1 MYFVKTP
8 VILSLFYKNLIW
20 KVNTNKKVIYLTF
33 DDGPDEEVTP
43 KVLDILDEYDAKAT
57 FFCLG
62 NNAEK
67 HPGIIERIVKSG
79 HVLGNHS
86 YSHRNGFKTDTEH
99 YIEDVNKCDR
109 VFQSELFRPPYGRI
123 RSKQA
128 KIISKDFKIIMWSVI
143 PGDFDRKVTKEK
155 CLSRSIKNSVQGT
168 IIVFHDSQ
176 KAKEKVLYALPHY
189 LKHFKELEYSF
200 EALYPGLFR

>member
-8 VILSLFYKNLIW
+8 VILSLFYKDFIW
-20 KVNTNKKVIYLTF
+20 KVNTKEKIIYLTF

-67 HPGIIERIVKSG
+67 YPGIIERIVKSG
-79 HVLGNHS
+79 HILGNHS
-86 YSHRNGFKTDTEH
+86 YSHKNGYKSKLDEYIADVERCESVFKS
-99 YIEDVNKCDR
+99 N
-109 VFQSELFRPPYGRI
+109 LFRPPYGRI
-123 RSKQA
+123 KKSQA
-128 KIISKDFKIIMWSVI
+128 KILSENYKIVMWSVI
-143 PGDFDRKVTKEK
+143 PGDFDRKISKQK
-155 CLSRSIKNSVQGT
+155 CLERSIENSGSGT

-176 KAKEKVLYALPHY
+176 KAKEKALFTLPHY
-189 LKHFKELEYSF
+189 LKHFKEQGFSF
-200 EALYPGLFR
+200 NKIQFD

>member
-8 VILSLFYKNLIW
+8 VILSLFYKNFIW
-20 KVNTNKKVIYLTF
+20 KVNTKEKIIYLTF

-67 HPGIIERIVKSG
+67 YPGIIEKIVKSG

-86 YSHRNGFKTDTEH
+86 YSHKNGYKSKLDEYIADVERCESVFKS
-99 YIEDVNKCDR
+99 N
-109 VFQSELFRPPYGRI
+109 LFRPPYGRI
-123 RSKQA
+123 KKSQA
-128 KIISKDFKIIMWSVI
+128 KILSENYKIVMWSVI
-143 PGDFDRKVTKEK
+143 PGDFDRKISKQK
-155 CLSRSIKNSVQGT
+155 CLERSIENSGSGT

-176 KAKEKVLYALPHY
+176 KAKEKALFTLPHY
-189 LKHFKELEYSF
+189 LKHFKEQGFSF
-200 EALYPGLFR
+200 NKIQFD

>member
-8 VILSLFYKNLIW
+8 VILSLFYKNFIW
-20 KVNTNKKVIYLTF
+20 KVNTKEKIIYLTF

-62 NNAEK
+62 NNAQK
-67 HPGIIERIVKSG
+67 YPGIIEKIVKSG

-86 YSHRNGFKTDTEH
+86 YSHKNGYKSKLDEYIADVERCESVFKS
-99 YIEDVNKCDR
+99 N
-109 VFQSELFRPPYGRI
+109 LFRPPYGRI
-123 RSKQA
+123 KKSQA
-128 KIISKDFKIIMWSVI
+128 KILSENYKIVMWSVI
-143 PGDFDRKVTKEK
+143 PGDFDRKISKQK
-155 CLSRSIKNSVQGT
+155 CLERSIENSGSGT

-176 KAKEKVLYALPHY
+176 KAKEKALFTLPHY
-189 LKHFKELEYSF
+189 LKHFKEQGFSF
-200 EALYPGLFR
+200 NKIQFD

>member
-1 MYFVKTP
+1 MYLVKTP
-8 VILSLFYKNLIW
+8 IILSLFYKNLIW
-20 KVNTNKKVIYLTF
+20 KVNTKEKVIYLTF

-43 KVLDILDEYDAKAT
+43 KVLDILDGYKAKAT

-86 YSHRNGFKTDTEH
+86 YSHRNGFKTDTED
-99 YIEDVNKCDR
+99 YFKDIYKCDR

-128 KIISKDFKIIMWSVI
+128 KILSKDYKIIMWSVI
-143 PGDFDRKVTKEK
+143 PGDFDRNVTKEK
-155 CLSRSIKNSVQGT
+155 CLSRSIKNSGQGT

-176 KAKEKVLYALPHY
+176 KAKEKVLYVLPRY
-189 LKHFKELEYSF
+189 LKHFKDRGYSF
-200 EALYPGLFR
+200 ETLNSGLFV